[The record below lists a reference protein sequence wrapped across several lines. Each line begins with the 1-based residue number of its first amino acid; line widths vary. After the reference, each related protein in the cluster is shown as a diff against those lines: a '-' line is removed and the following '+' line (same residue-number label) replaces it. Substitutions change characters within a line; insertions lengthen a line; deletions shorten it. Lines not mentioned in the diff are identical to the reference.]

1 MKNETDTLLSI
12 NYKGKQITL
21 IFYSGKPE
29 SYTVVLQLTNSGNL
43 ETITRS
49 VAGVDDPVWR
59 IDYTDI
65 WGEWATG

>member
-49 VAGVDDPVWR
+49 AGVIFSFSLVFV
-59 IDYTDI
+59 
-65 WGEWATG
+65 